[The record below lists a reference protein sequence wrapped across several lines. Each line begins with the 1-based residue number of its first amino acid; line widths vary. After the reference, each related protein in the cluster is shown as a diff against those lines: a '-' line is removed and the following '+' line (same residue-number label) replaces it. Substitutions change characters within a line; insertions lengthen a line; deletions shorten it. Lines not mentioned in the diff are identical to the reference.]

1 MIRAIRPLIALMA
14 LLLPCQSAQAED
26 KLPPSFIA
34 RDGVRMAHIPKG
46 EFLMG
51 TDHEIL
57 AEFSPKHAVYVSGF
71 YIDEHAVTN
80 KQFTAFLSAMFNADE
95 GSLRPDMVVLRTDL
109 LNSERQQWW
118 PTEIGYEYGKYTAY
132 EGFKNYPVI
141 TVSWDAAEK
150 YCKWAGKRLPT
161 EAEWEKAARGGLEQ
175 KDYVWGNEAPI
186 KGIVY
191 NKTWLSNASP
201 PPTGPVKSY
210 LPNGYGVYDMSGM
223 VWEWCSDWF
232 HPEYYKKSPL
242 NDPRGP
248 DTGEEKVQRGGAW
261 SNPAGS
267 LYVAV
272 RNFLPPMALDETTG
286 FRCAMDEGAVMSE
299 LSKKGR

>member
-1 MIRAIRPLIALMA
+1 MKTVLATIISLLIASTA
-14 LLLPCQSAQAED
+14 LAEQ
-26 KLPPSFIA
+26 KLPESYIA
-34 RDGVRMAHIPKG
+34 KDGVRMAHIPAG
-46 EFLMG
+46 DYLMG
-51 TDHEIL
+51 SDHEML
-57 AEFSPKHAVYVSGF
+57 ADFSPKHKVYVSGF

-80 KQFTAFLSAMFNADE
+80 KQFAAFLNAMFKTDE
-95 GSLRPDMVVLRTDL
+95 DSVRKDWLVLRTDL
-109 LNSERQQWW
+109 QTQERQQWW
-118 PTEIGYEYGKYTAY
+118 PTEIGYEYGKYVAY

-150 YCKWAGKRLPT
+150 YCKWIGKRLPT

-175 KDYVWGNEAPI
+175 KDYTWGNESPV

-191 NKTWLSNASP
+191 NKVWLTSSSP

-210 LPNGYGVYDMSGM
+210 LPNGYRVYDMAGI

-232 HPEYYKKSPL
+232 HPDYYKNSPL
-242 NDPRGP
+242 ENPRGP
-248 DTGEEKVQRGGAW
+248 ETGEEKVQRGGAW

-272 RNFLPPMALDETTG
+272 RNFLPPLALDETTG
-286 FRCAMDEGAVMSE
+286 FRCVMDEGAVMSE
-299 LSKKGR
+299 RATK